1 MRIGS
6 WNLQRRWSDEH
17 AEFLERQDCNVWP
30 LAEVRTDVHLAG
42 TNRSQR
48 RL

>member
-1 MRIGS
+1 
-6 WNLQRRWSDEH
+6 
-17 AEFLERQDCNVWP
+17 LERQDCNVW
-30 LAEVRTDVHLAG
+30 LLTEVRTDVHLAG